1 MALPR
6 NDGKPTSSLTAS
18 PRVFARRSVSLTPSL
33 SGAVIITT
41 AEPTFPAHSQSIN
54 VADADELPS
63 AMIEAVV
70 CERSLGADSDPTIV
84 SPANV
89 TSVTE
94 PLMMKCWAPSLPPI
108 SVHPFVLDPVVP
120 HLIVVRLTVMAIG
133 EEGGTSKRVSG
144 QRVMTGSLN
153 SSPAAI
159 TPACRPSQVEKQSLG
174 VGPGPGAC
182 VGSELGNAVGPS

>member
-6 NDGKPTSSLTAS
+6 NDGKPISSLTAS
-18 PRVFARRSVSLTPSL
+18 PRAFARRSVSLTPSL

-41 AEPTFPAHSQSIN
+41 ANPTFPAHSQSIN

-63 AMIEAVV
+63 AMIEADVF
-70 CERSLGADSDPTIV
+70 EGSLRADSGPTIV

-94 PLMMKCWAPSLPPI
+94 PLMMKCWEPSSPPPVI
-108 SVHPFVLDPVVP
+108 VHPFVLDPVVP
-120 HLIVVRLTVMAIG
+120 HLMVVRLTVMAIG

-144 QRVMTGSLN
+144 QRVRTGSLN
-153 SSPAAI
+153 SPAAI